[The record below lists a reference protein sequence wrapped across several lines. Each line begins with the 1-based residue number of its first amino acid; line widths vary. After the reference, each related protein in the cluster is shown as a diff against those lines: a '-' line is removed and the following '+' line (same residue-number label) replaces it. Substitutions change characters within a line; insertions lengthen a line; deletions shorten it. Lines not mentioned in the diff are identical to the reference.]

1 LSEQNNQTD
10 ELLTIQECADIL
22 KVTYQ
27 TIYGYINSGKLPAR
41 RIGQRLIRVSKFDL
55 LGMFTDYEA
64 GEFSI
69 WGKR

>member
-1 LSEQNNQTD
+1 
-10 ELLTIQECADIL
+10 L

-27 TIYGYINSGKLPAR
+27 TIYGYINSGKLPAK